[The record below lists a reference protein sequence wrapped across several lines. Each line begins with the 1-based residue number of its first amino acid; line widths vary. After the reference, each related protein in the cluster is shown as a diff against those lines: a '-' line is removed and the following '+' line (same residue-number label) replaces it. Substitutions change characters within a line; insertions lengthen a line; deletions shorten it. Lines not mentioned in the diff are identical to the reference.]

1 MFQALSE
8 PLNSFNS
15 YIDPNILREEN
26 KVLSNET
33 EAETFHLINECHQNL
48 CLSLISLPV
57 QCIYL
62 K

>member
-8 PLNSFNS
+8 SVNSFKS
-15 YIDPNILREEN
+15 YIDTNILREEN
-26 KVLSNET
+26 KLLSNET

-48 CLSLISLPV
+48 CLSLISLSV

-62 K
+62 E